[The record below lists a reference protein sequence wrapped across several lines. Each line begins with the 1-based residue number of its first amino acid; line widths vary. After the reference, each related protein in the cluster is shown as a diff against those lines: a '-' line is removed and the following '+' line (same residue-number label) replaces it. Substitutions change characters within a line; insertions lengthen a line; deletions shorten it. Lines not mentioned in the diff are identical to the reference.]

1 MYGIFRGGVRL
12 KTILND
18 VWEKII
24 YIYDMFI
31 SIEIVSNSAI
41 NLVIKIGALLIA
53 FLIIKAI
60 LKRVFRSPD
69 GASEQYVQPKHV
81 QPEQYVQPEQS
92 TKTFKTI
99 DECISPEDLKFQ
111 MDQAEEEILNTI
123 QKNRQEIKDT
133 LKKANQTV
141 DVSWIDSCNKI
152 LRVSNTLDNNLS
164 YYKRKNLETSKFQY
178 YANLHYRSMIAA
190 DISYAEYE
198 KIDKSFREINQFI
211 VRMKSRPEFRGSYKT
226 QVYDQKD
233 QIKLL
238 RNFCLNRVHNMNHQ
252 TEELRDKI
260 GSECGERGAEW
271 WRKMTRHRN

>member
-1 MYGIFRGGVRL
+1 MYGIFRGGLRL

-18 VWEKII
+18 LWEKII

-31 SIEIVSNSAI
+31 SIEIVSNSTI
-41 NLVIKIGALLIA
+41 NLVIKIGVLLIA

-60 LKRVFRSPD
+60 LKSFFKKEEITYHPS
-69 GASEQYVQPKHV
+69 GQYEQSKQYVQP
-81 QPEQYVQPEQS
+81 
-92 TKTFKTI
+92 KTFKTI

-226 QVYDQKD
+226 QVHEQKD

-252 TEELRDKI
+252 TGELRDKI
-260 GSECGERGAEW
+260 GSECGERGKEW
-271 WRKMTRHRN
+271 WLKMTRHRN

>member
-1 MYGIFRGGVRL
+1 M

-31 SIEIVSNSAI
+31 SIEIVSNSII

-60 LKRVFRSPD
+60 LKSIFKQKETIIYPPPGQYEPSK
-69 GASEQYVQPKHV
+69 QYVQP
-81 QPEQYVQPEQS
+81 
-92 TKTFKTI
+92 KTFKTI

-123 QKNRQEIKDT
+123 QKNRQEIRET

-152 LRVSNTLDNNLS
+152 LRVSNTLDNNLY

-178 YANLHYRSMIAA
+178 YVSLHYRSMIAA
-190 DISYAEYE
+190 DISYVEYE
-198 KIDKSFREINQFI
+198 KIDKSFREINNFI
-211 VRMKSRPEFRGSYKT
+211 VRMKSRSEFRGSYKAR
-226 QVYDQKD
+226 VHEQKD

-238 RNFCLNRVHNMNHQ
+238 RNLYLNRLHNMNHQ
-252 TEELRDKI
+252 TGELRDKI
-260 GSECGERGAEW
+260 GSECGERGKKW
-271 WRKMTRHRN
+271 WLERTRHRN